1 MNGREDCPT
10 RLGSSLMSDLSIHD
24 LVQLQSSATPDSVA
38 LVSGNRRVTYRELN
52 GRANQLAHRLGSLG
66 IGPDVPVGLGMER
79 PIELP
84 LARLGIL
91 KPADA
96 YMPLAPPYP
105 SRRRSIS

>member
-52 GRANQLAHRLGSLG
+52 GRANQLAHRLRSLG
-66 IGPDVPVGLGMER
+66 IGPDVPVRLCMAR
-79 PIELP
+79 SVELP
-84 LARLGIL
+84 IAALGIL
-91 KPADA
+91 LAVRD
-96 YMPLAPPYP
+96 YMPL
-105 SRRRSIS
+105 